1 MLTATAH
8 RQPLVVLV
16 LLIVVPTRL
25 LIEVLSYVDLRV
37 WICAAAPGN
46 YYCCHHFLLQIIHY
60 LLIIDRGS
68 LANCRIEYCCMFLS
82 LALTPPRP
90 SRSKQS
96 WCLELHKEVH
106 PFNRLSH
113 CCVLIIPQLY
123 THYSSHSRHLSNTAS
138 DDNSILPAVLISIM
152 DALSNILHT
161 YHATLLVSMHRLRL
175 PPLSSTFD
183 FEVLLTTWHH
193 DTTWWKRTIDSS
205 EANIAIDFAQ
215 PGSLAYH
222 LKQHNRISFSS
233 STTPPLYTC
242 SFSLLMCNKLYTIIV
257 LSRNLFKRH
266 RTNTP
271 DWAIEGLLMVR
282 MTSFRKLLC
291 CFNNYYRC

>member
-161 YHATLLVSMHRLRL
+161 YYATLLVSMHRLRL

-183 FEVLLTTWHH
+183 FEVLLTTCALVKENNRFFWSKHCH
-193 DTTWWKRTIDSS
+193 RFCSTWITCISSKTTQS
-205 EANIAIDFAQ
+205 
-215 PGSLAYH
+215 
-222 LKQHNRISFSS
+222 
-233 STTPPLYTC
+233 
-242 SFSLLMCNKLYTIIV
+242 
-257 LSRNLFKRH
+257 NLFLILHNPTTLYVFIQSPHVQQTLHNNRFVEKSFQAASYQHTGLGNR
-266 RTNTP
+266 RTF
-271 DWAIEGLLMVR
+271 DGADDIVSQVALL
-282 MTSFRKLLC
+282 F
-291 CFNNYYRC
+291 

>member
-138 DDNSILPAVLISIM
+138 DRSSW
-152 DALSNILHT
+152 S
-161 YHATLLVSMHRLRL
+161 VSCVVQRHPPTFSPHRDEVIQ
-175 PPLSSTFD
+175 STFWLQL
-183 FEVLLTTWHH
+183 VVAQYSIIWYVCTM
-193 DTTWWKRTIDSS
+193 TTWWKTLLLSPPP
-205 EANIAIDFAQ
+205 F
-215 PGSLAYH
+215 PLLAYYQ
-222 LKQHNRISFSS
+222 L
-233 STTPPLYTC
+233 
-242 SFSLLMCNKLYTIIV
+242 
-257 LSRNLFKRH
+257 
-266 RTNTP
+266 
-271 DWAIEGLLMVR
+271 
-282 MTSFRKLLC
+282 
-291 CFNNYYRC
+291 